1 MDDKTRSK
9 IIVRTSF
16 LVIIVNVLLVG
27 LKATVGLIVNSI
39 AVILDAINNLSDAL
53 SSVITIVGAKLAGK
67 KPNKKHPLGY
77 GRIEYLSAMIVSAI
91 VLYAGITALVESI
104 KKIINPETSNYS
116 VVSLILIG
124 VAVVVKI
131 ILGLYVMKQGK
142 KANSTSLRASG
153 KDALFDAILSS
164 SVLICAIITLTTGVS
179 LEAYIG
185 IIISLFIIKSGIEM
199 MIETIDDI
207 LGKRIDTE
215 LSKNIK
221 KIVMEEPGVLG
232 AYDLLVNNYGPNKN
246 YASIHIEVNE
256 DLTAAEIDKMTR
268 NIQSN
273 VFNKTNIILSGI
285 SVYSHNIYDEEAV
298 NARNNIKGIVLKY
311 SGVLGFH
318 GFFMD
323 KEKKYM
329 RFDVV
334 FSFEVDV
341 SKVKELILKD
351 ILEIYPEYKI
361 MISED
366 IDLSD

>member
-16 LVIIVNVLLVG
+16 LGIIVNVLLAG

-91 VLYAGITALVESI
+91 VLYAGITALVESV
-104 KKIINPETSNYS
+104 KKIINPETSNYTTI
-116 VVSLILIG
+116 SLVLIG

-153 KDALFDAILSS
+153 KDALFDAILS

-207 LGKRIDTE
+207 LGKRIDTD

-334 FSFEVDV
+334 FSFDVDI